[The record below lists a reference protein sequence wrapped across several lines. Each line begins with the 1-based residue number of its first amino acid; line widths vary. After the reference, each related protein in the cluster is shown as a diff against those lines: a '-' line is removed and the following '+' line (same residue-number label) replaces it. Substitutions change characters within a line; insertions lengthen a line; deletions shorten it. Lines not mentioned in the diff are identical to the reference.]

1 MVFIKSWLLKQVLLY
16 LPSIAYP
23 DECVIKKSLG
33 VSGVFQK
40 KLTRFDIIGKS
51 YVVQFIK

>member
-23 DECVIKKSLG
+23 DECVIKKEFGGIRGIS
-33 VSGVFQK
+33 K
-40 KLTRFDIIGKS
+40 KINQI
-51 YVVQFIK
+51 